1 MKFELDQP
9 ILEELTLGNPCGPPL
24 QFFSEKVFCN
34 FYFVI
39 LAQELEHGHF
49 SDVSEVVKWLTEFFK
64 RQPATFW
71 YKGIHALPGKW
82 EQVMLNNGEYIS

>member
-34 FYFVI
+34 FFRPI
-39 LAQELEHGHF
+39 EINFTAI
-49 SDVSEVVKWLTEFFK
+49 DFK
-64 RQPATFW
+64 
-71 YKGIHALPGKW
+71 L
-82 EQVMLNNGEYIS
+82 YI